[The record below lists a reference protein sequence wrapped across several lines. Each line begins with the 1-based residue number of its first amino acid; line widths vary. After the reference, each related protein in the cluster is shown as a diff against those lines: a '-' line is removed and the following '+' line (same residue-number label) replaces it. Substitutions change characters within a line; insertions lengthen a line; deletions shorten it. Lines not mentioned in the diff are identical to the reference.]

1 MLSAKENSLNN
12 FFRKRLIE
20 LHYKKQSI
28 HLGSSLSCIDIISIA
43 LLELNIPHKDFILS
57 KGHASTALYVCLHE
71 AGIISNESLN
81 SYCENGTLLT
91 AHPIF
96 DSGLVEFGTGSLGHG
111 ISLAAGK
118 CKARKLLGNNAPVFC
133 LISDGEMNEGS
144 VYEGINFAVQH
155 QLNNLFI
162 IVDNNGL
169 QGLGNGSDILGDLAQ
184 TFSSRKD
191 LNYMEIDG
199 HKEVDIKNALQ
210 IQSVYPTLINAK
222 TVKGK
227 GVRFAENN
235 NDWHYEKLS
244 EEQYKNALSQL

>member
-1 MLSAKENSLNN
+1 MSAKENSLNS
-12 FFRKRLIE
+12 FLRKRLIE

-71 AGIISNESLN
+71 ARIISDESLN
-81 SYCENGTLLT
+81 SYCENGTRLT
-91 AHPIF
+91 AHPVF
-96 DSGLVEFGTGSLGHG
+96 DSSLVEFGTGSLGHG

-118 CKARKLLGNNAPVFC
+118 CKARRLLGNDAPIFC
-133 LISDGEMNEGS
+133 LVSDGEMNEGS
-144 VYEGINFAVQH
+144 VYEGINFAIKH

-169 QGLGNGSDILGDLAQ
+169 QGLGNGGDILGDLVK
-184 TFSSRKD
+184 TFASRKD
-191 LNYMEIDG
+191 LNYTEIDG
-199 HKEVDIKNALQ
+199 HKEVDIRNALQ
-210 IQSVYPTLINAK
+210 TESVYPTLINAK

-227 GVRFAENN
+227 GVQFAEHN

-244 EEQYKNALSQL
+244 EEQYKNALSHL